1 MVVSIRKSR
10 IIHCPSGLL
19 AGSERHVGTSTYL
32 PYFHEYNS
40 QESCVHFATVIN
52 MGAGRTPL
60 STFGGGR
67 SKKKFLFIDTNCSSY
82 DPADPFLAFDVLR
95 KLLGALSS
103 RMGACQ
109 YRMSPEEH
117 KLSMHLMT
125 IVEPFVGLSPSRRTT
140 DITHQPTEILDA
152 IVSHLDSKRDLLSL
166 GLTCRRLHAI
176 IFPRH
181 FDFRVI
187 RCKVSSIRVWNH
199 LIEHQSL
206 ARNVRRLVVL
216 DERNPEP
223 ETVPASIISTN
234 TDFESTDDELG
245 FHVKQERL
253 LVAAMEKMSSLQ
265 SFSWACNHSPI
276 SIDYI
281 WPTILKHTT
290 VKEIEIHDNL
300 IFSPFKQDEE
310 ENEPTDACFDH
321 VCINAACITVVTA
334 DVSTAAESQGGD
346 LTIYEACLWL
356 YENPGVFPH
365 LLDTQRL
372 SQP

>member
-1 MVVSIRKSR
+1 M
-10 IIHCPSGLL
+10 
-19 AGSERHVGTSTYL
+19 AGASS
-32 PYFHEYNS
+32 P
-40 QESCVHFATVIN
+40 A
-52 MGAGRTPL
+52 RTL
-60 STFGGGR
+60 SSFGGGR
-67 SKKKFLFIDTNCSSY
+67 NRKKFLYIDTNCSSY
-82 DPADPFLAFDVLR
+82 DRADPFLAFDVLR
-95 KLLGALSS
+95 KLLGGLAS

-125 IVEPFVGLSPSRRTT
+125 IVEPFIGLSPSSPATG
-140 DITHQPTEILDA
+140 ITHQPTEILDV

-166 GLTCRRLHAI
+166 GLTCRRLHTI

-181 FDFRVI
+181 FDYRVI

-253 LVAAMEKMSSLQ
+253 LVAAMEKMSSIQ
-265 SFSWACNHSPI
+265 YFSWACNHSPI

-281 WPTILKHTT
+281 WPTILKCTT

-310 ENEPTDACFDH
+310 NEHSGACFDH
-321 VCINAACITVVTA
+321 VCVNAAYVTIVTA
-334 DVSTAAESQGGD
+334 DVFTAAEPQGGD
-346 LTIYEACLWL
+346 LAIYEACVWL
-356 YENPGVFPH
+356 YENPRVFPH
-365 LLDTQRL
+365 LINTQRL